1 MDVFKRKT
9 SFDPTINISSNKI
22 KYDEQPSMEQ
32 KYIACMVLHAL
43 GDTIGFKNGEWEF
56 KQGGFDRTLEKLYE
70 FIDLGGINN
79 ISLENW
85 RISDDTI
92 LHIKT
97 ALSILQD
104 FDNIDQLGKILKK
117 NYLDALNQFEKEG
130 FELRLPG
137 LATLKSLNILRNGGS
152 WDNIPYDIYL
162 GGAGASMRCLCI
174 GLAFYGEEN
183 RYKLIQISIEASRIT
198 HNSAVGYL
206 GGMTSALFTALA
218 IEGKPINLWPF
229 ILLDLFKIGLV
240 HKYIKTSERGNDTFL
255 KDYHIF
261 VDKWHRYI
269 EDKFDDNKQPIK
281 RKSGRNLVY
290 RGKYY
295 SETFGYRL
303 DNNNEFEESSKLD
316 KNLKKLHQ
324 PGFIG
329 SGGDDSV
336 IIAYDC
342 LIDSGQNWEK
352 LVIYSMLHIGD
363 TDTTGAIA
371 GGFYGALYGF
381 NDVPPYLLNFLE
393 DKKKLIKIGKKL
405 FDKFHK

>member
-1 MDVFKRKT
+1 MDIFDKKSPQISIISTNKNFNEMEKR
-9 SFDPTINISSNKI
+9 
-22 KYDEQPSMEQ
+22 
-32 KYIACMVLHAL
+32 YIACMILHAL

-70 FIDLGGINN
+70 FIDLGGIND
-79 ISLENW
+79 ISLKNW

-97 ALSILQD
+97 AISILQN
-104 FDNIDQLGKILKK
+104 FDNIDKLGKILKK
-117 NYLDALNQFEKEG
+117 NYLDALQQFEKEG
-130 FELRLPG
+130 FNYRYPG
-137 LATLKSLNILRNGGS
+137 LATLNSLIRLRKGGA
-152 WDNIPYDIYL
+152 WDDTPYDISL
-162 GGAGASMRCLCI
+162 GGAGAAMRNLCI

-183 RYKLIQISIEASRIT
+183 RYKLIQISIESSRMT

-206 GGMTSALFTALA
+206 GGMASALFTALA
-218 IEGKPINLWPF
+218 IEGKQINEWPF
-229 ILLDLFKIGLV
+229 ILLDLFQTELI
-240 HKYIKTSERGNDTFL
+240 HKYIKASLRGEDTFL

-261 VDKWHRYI
+261 VDKWNRYC
-269 EDKFDDNKQPIK
+269 EDKFDDKRQPIK
-281 RKSGRNLVY
+281 RKSSRNLVY

-295 SETFGYRL
+295 SETFGFKLIYK
-303 DNNNEFEESSKLD
+303 NNEDFEGNKSKLKMHD
-316 KNLKKLHQ
+316 

-342 LIDSGQNWEK
+342 LIDSEQNWEK

-371 GGFYGALYGF
+371 GGLYGALYGF
-381 NDVPPYLLNFLE
+381 NDVPMHLLDYLE
-393 DKKKLIKIGKKL
+393 DKENLIDIGKKL
-405 FDKFHK
+405 YKKYYK

>member
-1 MDVFKRKT
+1 MEE
-9 SFDPTINISSNKI
+9 
-22 KYDEQPSMEQ
+22 KYV
-32 KYIACMVLHAL
+32 ACMILHAL

-56 KQGGFDRTLEKLYE
+56 KQGGYDRTLEKLYE

-79 ISLENW
+79 ISLKDW

-104 FDNIDQLGKILKK
+104 FDNINKLGNIFKK
-117 NYLDALNQFEKEG
+117 NYLDALKQFEKEG
-130 FELRLPG
+130 FEYRYPG
-137 LATLKSLNILRNGGS
+137 LTTLKSLIQLRKGDEWNS
-152 WDNIPYDIYL
+152 TPYDIYS
-162 GGAGASMRCLCI
+162 GGAGASMRNLCI
-174 GLAFYGEEN
+174 GLAFFGEEN
-183 RYKLIQISIEASRIT
+183 RYKLIQISIESSRVT
-198 HNSAVGYL
+198 HNSVIGYL

-218 IEGKPINLWPF
+218 VEGKPVNEWPF
-229 ILLDLFKIGLV
+229 ILLNLFQTGVV
-240 HKYIKTSERGNDTFL
+240 HKYIKASERDEDSYL

-261 VDKWHRYI
+261 IDKWHRYV

-281 RKSGRNLVY
+281 RKSNRNLVY

-295 SETFGYRL
+295 NETFGYKLYRKNEE
-303 DNNNEFEESSKLD
+303 DEFE
-316 KNLKKLHQ
+316 KNDQDLRKFHE

-342 LIDSGQNWEK
+342 LIDAEKVWEK

-371 GGFYGALYGF
+371 GGFYGVLYGF
-381 NDVPPYLLNFLE
+381 NDVPAHLLDFLE
-393 DKKKLIKIGKKL
+393 YKKELTDIGKKL
-405 FDKFHK
+405 FNKFYKKR